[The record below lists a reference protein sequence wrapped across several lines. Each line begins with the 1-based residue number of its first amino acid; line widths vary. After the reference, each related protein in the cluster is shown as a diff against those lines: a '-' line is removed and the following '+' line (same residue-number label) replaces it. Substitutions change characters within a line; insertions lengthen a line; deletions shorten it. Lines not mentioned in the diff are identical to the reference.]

1 MLRARRPAYAQTLR
15 QTRQELDRLRL
26 ERAKLDA
33 RIAKLQQ
40 VEAALRTVAGPAPAP
55 PDLSSLT
62 NVVRH
67 VLKAAITP
75 LTPPDVRDKM
85 VTLGFDRRP
94 YSQFLASIHVVLK
107 RLGKSREVLE
117 FTFKDGKRYWWA
129 TKPMPGGPHPENAML
144 AHYYRS
150 LRPEDLTSPLTYEE
164 SKAKEAAKYR
174 R

>member
-1 MLRARRPAYAQTLR
+1 MPRPAYAKTLKR
-15 QTRQELDRLRL
+15 TRQELDRLRA
-26 ERAKLDA
+26 ERAALDA
-33 RIAKLQQ
+33 RIAKLEQ
-40 VEAALRTVAGPAPAP
+40 VEAALRTVTNPAYGP

-75 LTPPDVRDKM
+75 LTPPNVRDKM
-85 VTLGFDRRP
+85 VALGFDRGP

-107 RLGKSREVLE
+107 RLGKNGEVLE

-129 TKPMPGGPHPENAML
+129 TKPMPGGPYPENAML
-144 AHYYRS
+144 GNYYRS
-150 LRPEDLTSPLTYEE
+150 LRPQDLTSTLTYEE
-164 SKAKEAAKYR
+164 SADKEAAKYR